1 MDPVQQKYAGL
12 RNLLTGLESVLVA
25 FSGGVDST
33 LLLRVARDT
42 LGDRALA
49 VTAASPLFP
58 VADQREAD
66 HLAEL
71 IGGPRIVI
79 NTSELLIPGFSAN
92 PPDRC
97 YLCKRELF
105 RLFLEKA
112 GELGLAHVA
121 DGSNLDDLDDYRP
134 GLRALKEL
142 GVLSPLRECGLTKL
156 EIRLLSR
163 QLGLPSWDKPA
174 RPCLATRLPYGVEI
188 TAERLAM
195 VERCEEF
202 LRARGFL
209 SPRVRFHGN
218 MARVEVEIE
227 EMPRIL
233 DPALRGVLV
242 SFFKSVGFAYISLD
256 LAGFQSGGMNDCR
269 HGTSLYQQ
277 PYYHGRGEG
286 AGD

>member
-1 MDPVQQKYAGL
+1 MEPVQQKYDRLRSLLAGL
-12 RNLLTGLESVLVA
+12 NSVLVA

-49 VTAASPLFP
+49 VTAVSPLFP
-58 VADQREAD
+58 ASDQREAD
-66 HLAEL
+66 ELAERM
-71 IGGPRIVI
+71 GAPRILI
-79 NTSELLIPGFSAN
+79 PFRELLIPGFSAN

-134 GLRALKEL
+134 GLRALQEL
-142 GVLSPLRECGLTKL
+142 GILSPLRECGLTKV
-156 EIRLLSR
+156 EIRSLSR

-174 RPCLATRLPYGVEI
+174 RPCLATRFPYGVEI

-202 LRARGFL
+202 LRARGVL
-209 SPRVRFHGN
+209 SPRVRFHGDT
-218 MARVEVEIE
+218 ARVEVGTE

-233 DPALRGVLV
+233 EPAVRQSLV
-242 SFFKSVGFAYISLD
+242 SFFKSSGFTYVSLD
-256 LAGFQSGGMNDCR
+256 LEGFRAGSMNESLVTQ
-269 HGTSLYQQ
+269 TS
-277 PYYHGRGEG
+277 PCPAVGES
-286 AGD
+286 

>member
-1 MDPVQQKYAGL
+1 MDPVQQKYDRLRSLLAGL
-12 RNLLTGLESVLVA
+12 DSVLVA

-42 LGDRALA
+42 LGDRAIA
-49 VTAASPLFP
+49 VTAVSPLFP
-58 VADQREAD
+58 AADQREAD
-66 HLAEL
+66 NLAERM
-71 IGGPRIVI
+71 GAPRILI
-79 NTSELLIPGFSAN
+79 HFRELLIPGFSAN

-105 RLFLEKA
+105 RLLLEKA

-142 GVLSPLRECGLTKL
+142 GILSPLRECGLTKV
-156 EIRLLSR
+156 EIRRLSR

-174 RPCLATRLPYGVEI
+174 RPCLATRFPYGAEI

-195 VERCEEF
+195 LDRCEEF
-202 LRARGFL
+202 LRALGFL
-209 SPRVRFHGN
+209 SPRVRFHGDT
-218 MARVEVEIE
+218 ARLEVGTE

-233 DPALRGVLV
+233 EPAVRQSLV
-242 SFFKSVGFAYISLD
+242 SFFKSSGFTYVSLD
-256 LAGFQSGGMNDCR
+256 LEGFRAGSMNESLVTQ
-269 HGTSLYQQ
+269 TSPCLAE
-277 PYYHGRGEG
+277 GES
-286 AGD
+286 